1 MTAGTATTRSG
12 GAPAWIAALGRFDFW
27 SITLL
32 VAVVVIGFLLVWP
45 IAQVLKLGF
54 VDADSGGFTLANYVK
69 VVTHPYYVGA
79 LINTL
84 VVGIGGMVGACLL
97 GIPLAY
103 CTARYVVR
111 GRNLLATL
119 AVLALVSPP
128 FIGAY
133 SWIVVLGSNGW
144 LTNVFKGWGITLPTI
159 YGVHGI
165 ILVFSLKFFPFVY
178 LMTESALRNINR
190 SFEEAAE
197 NLGCSS
203 LQRFWKITMPLVFPA
218 VSSGA
223 ILCFVLSIADFGTPS
238 IIGRD
243 FRTLSTIAYNQYGS
257 EMGGPPTMAVSI
269 SMLMIVVSMMAVF
282 LQRWLINKRRYAGSL
297 TNLGT
302 PKRVTGA
309 YGVFIHVLSY
319 TIVALATL
327 PIAVVVYTSFLQTNG
342 PVFTGGFGF
351 NSYLRV
357 IREVP
362 DVIGNTFRFALIAT
376 VLITVAGG
384 LISYVVVRRENPVS
398 GLLDSILM
406 VPYVVP
412 GVVMAIGFLLTFN
425 TGALDLVGTASI
437 IVLILFIRRLPYGVR
452 ATSAVLRQIK
462 PSIEE
467 AAVSLGA
474 GPLKAFFKVTVP
486 LMMPGIIAGAM
497 MSFITA
503 INELSSTLLLYTG
516 RTTTMPVRI
525 YSAVLDGEF
534 GIAAALSTIL
544 LASSGLCVYVVLRF
558 SQSKQSAFV

>member
-1 MTAGTATTRSG
+1 MTTTEVPQTPLR
-12 GAPAWIAALGRFDFW
+12 APIGLRFDFW
-27 SITLL
+27 TLVL
-32 VAVVVIGFLLVWP
+32 WVSLAVIALLLVWP

-54 VDADSGGFTLANYVK
+54 LNPETNGFTLNNYLK
-69 VVTHPYYVGA
+69 VLTHKYYLSA
-79 LINTL
+79 IKNTL
-84 VVGIGGMVGACLL
+84 IVGIGGMVGACLL

-103 CTARYVVR
+103 CTARFVIKGR
-111 GRNLLATL
+111 GLITTL

-133 SWIVVLGSNGW
+133 SWVVVAGNNGW
-144 LTNVFKGWGITLPTI
+144 LTQQMKAMGVMMPTI
-159 YGVHGI
+159 YGIHGI

-178 LMTESALRNINR
+178 LMTESALRNINK

-197 NLGCSS
+197 NLGCSAS
-203 LQRFWKITMPLVFPA
+203 QRFFKITLPLVFPA

-243 FRTLSTIAYNQYGS
+243 FSTLSTIAYNQYTS

-269 SMLMIVVSMMAVF
+269 SMLMILISMMAVF
-282 LQRWLINKRRYAGSL
+282 LQRWLIGKRRYAGSL
-297 TNLGT
+297 TNLTSPQPCTGLAN
-302 PKRVTGA
+302 VTVHA
-309 YGVFIHVLSY
+309 LCYV
-319 TIVALATL
+319 IVGLATL
-327 PIAVVVYTSFLQTNG
+327 PIAVVIYTSFLQTQG
-342 PVFTGGFGF
+342 PVFSGGFGL
-351 NSYLRV
+351 NSYARV
-357 IREVP
+357 IKEVP
-362 DVIGNTFRFALIAT
+362 DVITNTFKFSLIAT
-376 VLITVAGG
+376 LLITMAGG
-384 LISYVVVRRENPVS
+384 LVSYVTVRRETALS
-398 GLLDSILM
+398 GLLDSVLM

-425 TGALDLVGTASI
+425 TGAFDLVGTSAI
-437 IVLILFIRRLPYGVR
+437 LILILFIRRLPYGVR

-474 GPLKAFFKVTVP
+474 TPAKAFWKVTVP

-503 INELSSTLLLYTG
+503 INELSSTLLLYTAQ
-516 RTTTMPVRI
+516 TTTMPVKI

-544 LASSGLCVYVVLRF
+544 LVSSGLCVYVVLRF
-558 SQSKQSAFV
+558 SQSKESAFV

>member
-1 MTAGTATTRSG
+1 MKQGSAPRKAGL
-12 GAPAWIAALGRFDFW
+12 LGRLRLDFW
-27 SITLL
+27 SIIMVMAL
-32 VAVVVIGFLLVWP
+32 AVVGLLLIWP
-45 IAQVLKLGF
+45 IVQVLKLGF
-54 VDADSGGFTLANYVK
+54 LDPQTHGFTLANYIK
-69 VVTHPYYVGA
+69 VLTHPYYLGA
-79 LINTL
+79 LLNT
-84 VVGIGGMVGACLL
+84 VIVGVGGMIGACLL

-103 CTARYVVR
+103 FTARYVIK
-111 GRNLLATL
+111 GRSLIATL

-133 SWIVVLGSNGW
+133 SWVVVAGNNGW
-144 LTNVFKGWGITLPTI
+144 LTNQMRAFGIDFPTI
-159 YGVHGI
+159 YGLHGI

-197 NLGCSS
+197 NLGCTRW
-203 LQRFWKITMPLVFPA
+203 QRFYKITLPLVFPA
-218 VSSGA
+218 TSSGA

-243 FRTLSTIAYNQYGS
+243 LRTLSTVAYNQYTS
-257 EMGGPPTMAVSI
+257 EMGGLPTMAVSI
-269 SMLMIVVSMMAVF
+269 SMLMIVISMMAVF
-282 LQRWLINKRRYAGSL
+282 LQRYLISKRRYAGSM
-297 TNLGT
+297 TNLAT
-302 PKRVTGA
+302 PRHLSGP
-309 YGVFIHVLSY
+309 YSVLVHTLCY
-319 TIVALATL
+319 AVVALATL
-327 PIAVVVYTSFLQTNG
+327 PIAVVIYTSFLQTNG
-342 PVFTGGFGF
+342 PVFSGGFGL

-362 DVIGNTFRFALIAT
+362 DVIANTFRFSLAATIA
-376 VLITVAGG
+376 ITVVGG
-384 LISYVVVRRENPVS
+384 LMSYVIVRRESSLS
-398 GLLDSILM
+398 GFLDSLLM

-425 TGALDLVGTASI
+425 EGALDLVGTASI

-474 GPLKAFFKVTVP
+474 SPAKAFLKVTVP
-486 LMMPGIIAGAM
+486 LMLPGVVAGAM

-534 GIAAALSTIL
+534 GIAAAMSTIL
-544 LASSGLCVYVVLRF
+544 LASSGLCVYVVMRF
-558 SQSKQSAFV
+558 SQSKENAFV

>member
-1 MTAGTATTRSG
+1 MSEAS
-12 GAPAWIAALGRFDFW
+12 APAAVARRARWRIPDFW
-27 SITLL
+27 SLVLL
-32 VAVVVIGFLLVWP
+32 ASLAGIALLLVWP

-54 VDADSGGFTLANYVK
+54 LNPDTQAFTLDNYVK
-69 VVTHPYYVGA
+69 VVTHKYYLGA
-79 LINTL
+79 LANTL
-84 VVGIGGMVGACLL
+84 TVGLGGMVGACLL
-97 GIPLAY
+97 GVPLAY
-103 CTARYVVR
+103 CTARFAVR
-111 GRNLLATL
+111 GRNLIATL
-119 AVLALVSPP
+119 SVLALVSPP

-133 SWIVVLGSNGW
+133 SWIIVLGNNGW
-144 LTNVFKGWGITLPTI
+144 LTQHMKALGVALPTI
-159 YGVHGI
+159 YGIHGI

-197 NLGCSS
+197 NLGCTPTE
-203 LQRFWKITMPLVFPA
+203 RFFKITLPLVFPA

-243 FRTLSTIAYNQYGS
+243 FRTLSTIAYNQYTS

-269 SMLMIVVSMMAVF
+269 SMLMIVISMLAVF
-282 LQRWLINKRRYAGSL
+282 LQRYLIGKRRYAGGM

-302 PKRVTGA
+302 PRPMHGA
-309 YGVFIHVLSY
+309 FGAAVHVSCFS
-319 TIVALATL
+319 VVGLATL

-342 PVFTGGFGF
+342 PVFTGGFGL

-362 DVIGNTFRFALIAT
+362 DVIANTFRFSLIAT
-376 VLITVAGG
+376 VLITLAGG
-384 LISYVVVRRENPVS
+384 LISYVVVRRETALS
-398 GLLDSILM
+398 GLLDAVLM

-425 TGALDLVGTASI
+425 QGAFDLVGTGSI

-467 AAVSLGA
+467 AAVNLGA
-474 GPLKAFFKVTVP
+474 SPVKAFLKVTVP
-486 LMMPGIIAGAM
+486 LMVPGIIAGAM

-503 INELSSTLLLYTG
+503 INELSSTLLLYTA
-516 RTTTMPVRI
+516 RTATMPVRI

-544 LASSGLCVYVVLRF
+544 LASSGICVYFVMRF
-558 SQSKQSAFV
+558 SQSKESAFV